1 MKHASGFLKGA
12 TIEYGG
18 DAQDN
23 DDVVELFCIK
33 MPSAGA
39 YWFSVNLEFADNGND
54 YVMIIGD
61 FGAIGRDSLTCRSFK
76 ADEITE
82 IQRFIEEYLSRH
94 DIPYFSSMF
103 RNIRPLGFSY
113 KDNWIIQGE
122 GELYDLSDGK
132 PRPIELNA

>member
-1 MKHASGFLKGA
+1 MLWYACEIESAWRRGAWYRFALSEKGRDSMKHASDFLKGA

-33 MPSAGA
+33 MSSAGA
-39 YWFSVNLEFADNGND
+39 YWFSVNLEFSDNGND

-61 FGAIGRDSLTCRSFK
+61 FGAIGRDSLTYKSFN

-82 IQRFIEEYLSRH
+82 I
-94 DIPYFSSMF
+94 
-103 RNIRPLGFSY
+103 
-113 KDNWIIQGE
+113 
-122 GELYDLSDGK
+122 
-132 PRPIELNA
+132 